1 LSSVGDD
8 IQLQE
13 NGLTGKS
20 GFSSDLVHPVL
31 SAAIPAPAGF
41 DQAQVQIISGL
52 KMIPIIYKTYPFLWS
67 CDLINQGHAGDSL
80 NTLFCPC

>member
-31 SAAIPAPAGF
+31 SAAIPATAGF

-52 KMIPIIYKTYPFLWS
+52 KMIPIILYKTYPFLGS
-67 CDLINQGHAGDSL
+67 CDLITKEMLETA
-80 NTLFCPC
+80 

>member
-31 SAAIPAPAGF
+31 PAAISAPAGF

-52 KMIPIIYKTYPFLWS
+52 KMIPIIYKTYPFL
-67 CDLINQGHAGDSL
+67 CDLNQGNAGDSL
-80 NTLFCPC
+80 NTLSCPC